1 MLGTPLFTQPASATP
16 AMSIVVLFFGLVG
29 LWMGVSIAFS
39 DTPVVCEGRAAALCQ
54 IGFAVGSV
62 FLGPERAHLGYAA
75 AAIAAGLV
83 LIVLAVAVW
92 PRTRRAKPA

>member
-1 MLGTPLFTQPASATP
+1 
-16 AMSIVVLFFGLVG
+16 MSLVVLFFGLVG
-29 LWMGVSIAFS
+29 LWMGISIAFS
-39 DTPVVCEGRAAALCQ
+39 DAPVVCEGRTAAVCR
-54 IGFAVGSV
+54 IGLAVGGL

-75 AAIAAGLV
+75 AAIAAGMV

>member
-1 MLGTPLFTQPASATP
+1 MLGKPLFVQPASATP

-29 LWMGVSIAFS
+29 LWMGASIALS
-39 DTPVVCEGRAAALCQ
+39 DTPVVCEGRTAALCQ

-75 AAIAAGLV
+75 AAVAAGLV

-92 PRTRRAKPA
+92 PRRRQAEPA

>member
-1 MLGTPLFTQPASATP
+1 MLGTPLFVQPASATP
-16 AMSIVVLFFGLVG
+16 AMCIVVLFFGLVG

-54 IGFAVGSV
+54 IGIAVGSV
-62 FLGPERAHLGYAA
+62 LLGPEQAHLGYAA